1 MKSYAAVYVEAAS
14 ALECIGG
21 FCIGLQCL
29 YSRYSPINNIHINN
43 MFPTDPS
50 VWPKP
55 TVTRGVPS
63 QVLDK
68 ILLHFITELVLG
80 FNMTHNPFWDFLIDV
95 TILPSGFF
103 NWGFF
108 EFLKM
113 NF

>member
-1 MKSYAAVYVEAAS
+1 MKSDAAVYVEAAS

-21 FCIGLQCL
+21 FCIGLLRL

-50 VWPKP
+50 VWPEP

-80 FNMTHNPFWDFLIDV
+80 FNMTHNPFWDF
-95 TILPSGFF
+95 
-103 NWGFF
+103 
-108 EFLKM
+108 
-113 NF
+113 

>member
-1 MKSYAAVYVEAAS
+1 MKSDAAFYVEASSAS

-21 FCIGLQCL
+21 FCIRLLRL
-29 YSRYSPINNIHINN
+29 YSRYSTINNINN

-50 VWPKP
+50 VWSKP

-80 FNMTHNPFWDFLIDV
+80 FNMTHNPFWDF
-95 TILPSGFF
+95 
-103 NWGFF
+103 
-108 EFLKM
+108 
-113 NF
+113 